1 MNITLIG
8 MAGAGK
14 SYLGKKLA
22 AELGLDWI
30 DSDLLLS
37 EAFDGKD
44 IQTILDELG
53 EEKYLETEAKI
64 CIDATKGRDKLLIS
78 PGGSV
83 AYVPAWMKHLR
94 DISKVVYLQVPF
106 DMVEARLLKV
116 PPRAIIGLG
125 RKTLR
130 ELYDERHPL
139 YQAGADL
146 VVEPHKLS
154 SDELVRIVVDALGV
168 DGGSASATV

>member
-14 SYLGKKLA
+14 SYIGKRLA
-22 AELGLDWI
+22 ARLGFGWH
-30 DSDLLLS
+30 DSDVELS
-37 EAFDGKD
+37 KAFGGKN

-53 EEKYLETEAKI
+53 EEKYLDAEANLAIEQTSGK
-64 CIDATKGRDKLLIS
+64 DNLLIS
-78 PGGSV
+78 PAGSV
-83 AYVPAWMKHLR
+83 VYVDRWINHLKSTSN
-94 DISKVVYLQVPF
+94 IVYLKVPF
-106 DMVEARLLKV
+106 ELVEERLHKV

-139 YQAGADL
+139 YEKHAHLTIDTHGR
-146 VVEPHKLS
+146 E
-154 SDELVRIVVDALGV
+154 SDEILESIERFLNTKGN
-168 DGGSASATV
+168 